1 MEMIIYSS
9 LNMNLNMILI
19 KIMIMRFI
27 HVQYFQTE
35 QN

>member
-9 LNMNLNMILI
+9 LNLNLNMILI
-19 KIMIMRFI
+19 KIMIMRFT